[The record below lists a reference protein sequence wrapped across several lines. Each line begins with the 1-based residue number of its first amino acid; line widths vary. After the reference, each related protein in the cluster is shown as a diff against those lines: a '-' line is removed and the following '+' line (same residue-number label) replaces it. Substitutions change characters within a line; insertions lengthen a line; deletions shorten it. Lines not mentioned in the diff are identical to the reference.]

1 MHSRSFIMPYV
12 GVFDDRSIFLDAL
25 QNRQTAA
32 SSAYVAL
39 RQVHLRTH
47 RRRNLN
53 RMDGGLTLQ
62 RVPSLITHRTL
73 WAVCVARCNHCTW
86 PTMHERVASCAAWPV
101 IFISMDPLLALR
113 QCPVPLCG
121 IAMRRDF
128 CDGARLDAPI
138 HRMRYSRTS
147 CTSPRCY
154 HHVAPAC
161 QAAPEEGN
169 AGVQCRRSLLRLSA
183 KGIVLGHSHTR
194 PFLQWSCLVS
204 PSLPLPP
211 LYLSKDTC
219 PINEYNCKKR
229 ITAKPI
235 RVD

>member
-1 MHSRSFIMPYV
+1 M
-12 GVFDDRSIFLDAL
+12 G
-25 QNRQTAA
+25 
-32 SSAYVAL
+32 
-39 RQVHLRTH
+39 
-47 RRRNLN
+47 
-53 RMDGGLTLQ
+53 RMCRET
-62 RVPSLITHRTL
+62 
-73 WAVCVARCNHCTW
+73 CNHCTW

-138 HRMRYSRTS
+138 HRMRYIRAPRAPHHGVTTTLRPRARPHRRKGMPTCNVAGRSYDCRPKASSWAIHTPHTPVLFCS
-147 CTSPRCY
+147 GPAWSPL
-154 HHVAPAC
+154 P
-161 QAAPEEGN
+161 
-169 AGVQCRRSLLRLSA
+169 
-183 KGIVLGHSHTR
+183 
-194 PFLQWSCLVS
+194 S
-204 PSLPLPP
+204 PSPP

-219 PINEYNCKKR
+219 PINGYNCKKR